1 MSALTIGS
9 TAIRTVENLYSLN
22 DLHVASGSSANHAP
36 AQFMRN
42 DQTKALIG
50 EITRCADL
58 HIIPTKVV
66 RGKGKNQGTYACKE
80 LVYAYA
86 MWISAAFML
95 QVIRAYDAIKTG
107 GYTVRPHQSLSADEA
122 DMLRRVLTQHAE
134 SLPKDAQAA
143 FIIKGWAKLKSHF
156 GCSYRDI
163 PSDKFTEALSLLG
176 RHTLEHRPEP
186 AHLGLPKEW
195 IEVCMEAQTMP
206 APARRGLLMYVAGYC
221 NAVKDGVG

>member
-1 MSALTIGS
+1 MANIANFSFNSTAVRTFEENGIPWFVATDICSILGYQNAPLTIEKHCKAKGIS
-9 TAIRTVENLYSLN
+9 KRYTPTKGGNQELLCIDEGNLY
-22 DLHVASGSSANHAP
+22 
-36 AQFMRN
+36 R
-42 DQTKALIG
+42 LIVKSRKP
-50 EITRCADL
+50 EAEKFEAWVMEEVL
-58 HIIPTKVV
+58 PT
-66 RGKGKNQGTYACKE
+66 
-80 LVYAYA
+80 
-86 MWISAAFML
+86 
-95 QVIRAYDAIKTG
+95 IRKTG
-107 GYTVRPHQSLSADEA
+107 GYTVRPHQSLSGDEA

-195 IEVCMEAQTMP
+195 IEVCMDAQTMP